1 MSDFIDI
8 NRLDYI
14 NPEYIYLPE
23 EFSELEKMH
32 GNYRDKAVKFLI
44 KNNLKRQT
52 SRNHPPAFMVFRI
65 YFCDLWEWH
74 IPEKLSEIIE
84 EIKSGVETILP
95 CKWDC
100 VWILKITGNSGV
112 PVYFCDIVIFL
123 PDQMMQKNFRECL
136 LRKFRNS
143 AFVSEIKYLDPKNI
157 TAKEMVIP
165 THYDMFEGNL
175 ADPSEFLDYAGVKY
189 PGMKTMLLNPG
200 VVTRLRLR
208 QFAF

>member
-8 NRLDYI
+8 NRLDYV

-23 EFSELEKMH
+23 EFSKLEEMH

-123 PDQMMQKNFRECL
+123 PDQMIHKNFRKCL

-157 TAKEMVIP
+157 TAKEMVKLCLSDQSETIIKCEFAHDIP
-165 THYDMFEGNL
+165 IKRQT
-175 ADPSEFLDYAGVKY
+175 AAAAAGSQL
-189 PGMKTMLLNPG
+189 PD
-200 VVTRLRLR
+200 
-208 QFAF
+208 